1 MAGGINYVFENSKQF
16 RNGSIDLTHNL
27 EFNTAY
33 YNDLM
38 NMTQNFLYPD
48 GVRCHLLAPTF
59 SSILLRSTQPVI
71 SKFNAISLKF
81 SIYAQSKDTILA
93 YGSALID
100 KNLTGFPTNKVAP
113 EFDVKSTG
121 FRKD

>member
-1 MAGGINYVFENSKQF
+1 MSF
-16 RNGSIDLTHNL
+16 
-27 EFNTAY
+27 
-33 YNDLM
+33 
-38 NMTQNFLYPD
+38 
-48 GVRCHLLAPTF
+48 APTF

-81 SIYAQSKDTILA
+81 SIYAQNKDTIQA
-93 YGSALID
+93 NGSALID